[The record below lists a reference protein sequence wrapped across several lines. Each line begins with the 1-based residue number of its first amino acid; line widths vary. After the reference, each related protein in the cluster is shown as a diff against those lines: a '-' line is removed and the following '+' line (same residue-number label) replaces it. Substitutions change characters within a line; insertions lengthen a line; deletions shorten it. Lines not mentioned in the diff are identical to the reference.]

1 MNDGRSEER
10 SYGDKSVGRV
20 LGVSR
25 SHGVRNQVGAA
36 SSAQRDGE
44 GNGSGGREEDK
55 ENDDVHMK
63 GNKVAAIPSYRVL
76 TSAPKKSKSNDAQV
90 NESRF

>member
-1 MNDGRSEER
+1 MNGRRSEER

-44 GNGSGGREEDK
+44 GNGSGGRDENK

-63 GNKVAAIPSYRVL
+63 GNNVASIPSYSVL

-90 NESRF
+90 NEPRF

>member
-44 GNGSGGREEDK
+44 GNGSDGRDENK

-63 GNKVAAIPSYRVL
+63 GNKVASILSYRVL